1 MALVFVAE
9 FDIGEGSTL
18 RHAEPAGLLARA
30 EDGAERAAV
39 AELMLP
45 EGSHH
50 READWTYFFLRPA
63 ADGQLSARCGEP
75 AVAPPGEGWTEKSD
89 QVGAAARPGW
99 WHCLSVVQSRRD
111 ASRKRGANV
120 KAAAIAVPHRWACAL
135 RPVLERLLDLAYA
148 ADAAPARSGP
158 AATSPAAGEPA
169 SSKVNRLCKA
179 AAAAVA
185 ALPLP
190 SAEACPD
197 WLERAAMRAA
207 RLAPGLSHGLPS
219 SGRSAAVLA
228 TSRPPWASVALPVPA
243 LALPAED
250 GVGDC
255 AAAQTPPPG
264 ALESAGGV
272 ERAEEAAATSARSGS
287 RPTGEAA
294 GGPPA
299 VSASAAPAPIRL
311 ELDGEPGTA
320 GEAASAL
327 RLVAAFGASVPRI
340 LAAVAAGARV
350 IIVGGKA
357 TPAGDVAA
365 IALAVA
371 GAVEPA
377 LPGTVARCFPSAS
390 LTDLGFLET
399 PGGFVAGVSNPLFR
413 DRTAWWDLL
422 CDAGTGAVTAGSAA
436 GGGGKA
442 VAAGSGAGGGAIGAG
457 GEADG
462 DAGAAWS
469 ASLLEAAARV
479 VRAEAEPA
487 AGPSNGSSSSSSGGD
502 GGGGGGAGQSKA
514 YAAAAAATGGSASDV
529 AAASALLSGARFG
542 ETWVRSVAASHVE
555 RLCAML
561 DDTVLAL
568 SAPLDGRQARGEE
581 ASVRPI
587 SLPALPAGARAE
599 AVRLTAIAL
608 SASYAERRA
617 REAARCLRELR
628 LYPASALG
636 AWAAGRLAQAGRVSL
651 EAKAVEAAAGSETS
665 GSAIPGSAGTGVAA
679 DAGGDVPS
687 FDVLRRRGGAGAEGL
702 LRLARWA
709 SGDQR
714 AGPGDEQ
721 GAVRRSLAA
730 LLCCCLGS
738 ERDGLRVAASFPE
751 TSGGLFPLAAPLL
764 HRGVPERAFAAAV
777 LDSLQGHSRPFVAGR
792 GAALS
797 PALLRALER
806 SRPLA
811 GAALGSRELLGL
823 DAQLLAESSKAG
835 GGGRDAGDE
844 GEGATGGSAAHLAPF
859 NPTSDAAV
867 AAALQ
872 LLQLSPE
879 DTLLDVGCG
888 DGRVLVAASLASGC
902 SCVGVETDPA
912 LVARAAARAEAA
924 GVADRVRVIHA
935 DATATPL
942 AELGATAVFLYLVP
956 KGLAIVWPAVKPLL
970 VSAGGIARAVTYV
983 FRAPDGEAV
992 ESEVRLGPVSCFL
1005 YA

>member
-399 PGGFVAGVSNPLFR
+399 PGGFVAG
-413 DRTAWWDLL
+413 
-422 CDAGTGAVTAGSAA
+422 
-436 GGGGKA
+436 
-442 VAAGSGAGGGAIGAG
+442 
-457 GEADG
+457 
-462 DAGAAWS
+462 
-469 ASLLEAAARV
+469 
-479 VRAEAEPA
+479 
-487 AGPSNGSSSSSSGGD
+487 
-502 GGGGGGAGQSKA
+502 
-514 YAAAAAATGGSASDV
+514 
-529 AAASALLSGARFG
+529 
-542 ETWVRSVAASHVE
+542 
-555 RLCAML
+555 
-561 DDTVLAL
+561 
-568 SAPLDGRQARGEE
+568 
-581 ASVRPI
+581 
-587 SLPALPAGARAE
+587 
-599 AVRLTAIAL
+599 
-608 SASYAERRA
+608 
-617 REAARCLRELR
+617 
-628 LYPASALG
+628 
-636 AWAAGRLAQAGRVSL
+636 
-651 EAKAVEAAAGSETS
+651 
-665 GSAIPGSAGTGVAA
+665 
-679 DAGGDVPS
+679 
-687 FDVLRRRGGAGAEGL
+687 
-702 LRLARWA
+702 
-709 SGDQR
+709 
-714 AGPGDEQ
+714 
-721 GAVRRSLAA
+721 
-730 LLCCCLGS
+730 
-738 ERDGLRVAASFPE
+738 
-751 TSGGLFPLAAPLL
+751 
-764 HRGVPERAFAAAV
+764 
-777 LDSLQGHSRPFVAGR
+777 
-792 GAALS
+792 
-797 PALLRALER
+797 
-806 SRPLA
+806 
-811 GAALGSRELLGL
+811 
-823 DAQLLAESSKAG
+823 LLAESSKAG